1 MTASGHAPVAE
12 TATEKT
18 GAQKM
23 ETNRVH
29 LEQRGGTPPLAAGV
43 PEKTD
48 TGFALELF
56 GAAGVLHALPAA
68 ILVTNNAGLLRY
80 TNRLAQEWLG
90 VTHFDSAG
98 RPLNDVLY
106 LVDGSTRAPVADPF
120 ENLQAATGEYRL
132 LRRAD
137 GSLLPVEVAM
147 IRIQTAARIPGRA
160 VFVLHDASRAQ
171 VRIEQLRETALLD
184 DHTLLLR
191 RTVLEE
197 RLARVLA
204 TAAVDE
210 RHALLFMDLDRFKPI
225 NDVAGH
231 AAGDDALRRVAALL
245 RSHVRERDTL
255 ARLGGDEFGL
265 LMEHCPRE
273 RAVDRAHLLHAA
285 VAEFT
290 FEAGGRRFPLG
301 ISIGVAVIRPG
312 RHDMR
317 AVLAAADAAC
327 YTAKRQRRG
336 ARHIVEVVLE

>member
-1 MTASGHAPVAE
+1 MTAIGRTPTTD
-12 TATEKT
+12 TATAKR
-18 GAQKM
+18 AHKKM
-23 ETNRVH
+23 ETNHVIR
-29 LEQRGGTPPLAAGV
+29 EQRGGMPPPSTGA
-43 PEKTD
+43 PEAKQAD
-48 TGFALELF
+48 FALELF

-68 ILVTNNAGLLRY
+68 ILVTNNAGILRY
-80 TNRLAQEWLG
+80 MNRLAQDWLG
-90 VTHFDSAG
+90 VTHFDGAG
-98 RPLNDVLY
+98 RPLNEVLC
-106 LVDGSTRAPVADPF
+106 LVDGATSAPVADPF
-120 ENLQAATGEYRL
+120 ENLQAAAGEYRL

-171 VRIEQLRETALLD
+171 VRIEQLREIALLD

-204 TAAVDE
+204 TAAGDE

-231 AAGDDALRRVAALL
+231 AAGDDALRRVATLL